1 MVMLFK
7 LHLRNLI
14 LLLHSGVNIKVKVKV
29 FITSNLKLVIQYKNV
44 PNSGGHL
51 KQCRQCVHRQAG
63 PFNDLFSLLE
73 SDYHIFV
80 L

>member
-14 LLLHSGVNIKVKVKV
+14 LLLHSGVNIKVKVKA

-44 PNSGGHL
+44 PNSG
-51 KQCRQCVHRQAG
+51 VT
-63 PFNDLFSLLE
+63 
-73 SDYHIFV
+73 
-80 L
+80 